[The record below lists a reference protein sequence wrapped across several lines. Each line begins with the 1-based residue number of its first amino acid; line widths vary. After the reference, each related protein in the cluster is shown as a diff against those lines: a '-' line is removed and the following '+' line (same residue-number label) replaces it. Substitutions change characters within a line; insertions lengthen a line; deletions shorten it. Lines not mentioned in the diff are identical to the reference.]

1 MSDTTPP
8 TGDQNP
14 AGGPPTPPPAPG
26 AVPPPPGA
34 ATPPPPAAPTP
45 PPPGGVTPP
54 PPPGG
59 ATPPPPAAPTPP
71 APPAPPGG
79 ATPPPAYTPPPAA
92 PYSPPPAGGPKSTSN
107 GMAIAALVLGI
118 LSFVCLGP
126 IAGVLA
132 IVFGILGMKKANEV
146 GTGKGMAI
154 AGMVLGIIGTIV
166 TILVFVFV
174 IAAGDSVNNAF
185 DDATGAADP
194 NDYELVSKSCEID
207 NFGFVTFTGTIE
219 NTGSKDLDFTI
230 DGEIRNSSS
239 NVIVESPSTIVSV
252 PEGDTVQWE
261 LVSSV
266 DDSITQVECKVT
278 GVNNWFN

>member
-1 MSDTTPP
+1 VPY
-8 TGDQNP
+8 
-14 AGGPPTPPPAPG
+14 G
-26 AVPPPPGA
+26 A
-34 ATPPPPAAPTP
+34 
-45 PPPGGVTPP
+45 
-54 PPPGG
+54 
-59 ATPPPPAAPTPP
+59 
-71 APPAPPGG
+71 
-79 ATPPPAYTPPPAA
+79 
-92 PYSPPPAGGPKSTSN
+92 PPAGGAKGTSN

-166 TILVFVFV
+166 TILIFVFV
-174 IAAGDSVNNAF
+174 IAAGDSVNDAL

-194 NDYELVSKSCEID
+194 SDYELVNKSCEID
-207 NFGFVTFTGTIE
+207 NYGFVTFSGTIE

-230 DGEIRNSSS
+230 DGEIRDNS
-239 NVIVESPSTIVSV
+239 NVIVDSPSTIVSV

-278 GVNNWFN
+278 SVNNWFN